1 LERFLM
7 KNLFDSEEYPTFEPE
22 VLVIGDRWVWK
33 RTDIG
38 STYAPSSYALSYN
51 ARLLGT
57 GSTTFSI
64 TASESGTDYIIE
76 VGSSSTASRSVGI
89 YAWNMYITRSSDSER
104 IALDSGKFELKDNLA
119 TSSADP
125 RSHSAKMVDYLEA
138 TAESLAQ
145 KLTTSYSISDRS
157 NTLKSMDENQKL
169 LNYYRSVYNREIMK
183 DRALSGKRTGQN
195 ILVRF

>member
-1 LERFLM
+1 M
-7 KNLFDSEEYPTFEPE
+7 ADLFDSTNYPTTEPE
-22 VLVIGDRWVWK
+22 LLVVGDRWVWK

-38 STYAPSSYALSYN
+38 STYAPSSYALTYN

-76 VGSSSTASRSVGI
+76 VASSTTSSRSVGV

-104 IALDSGKFELKDNLA
+104 IALDSGKFDVRDNLA
-119 TSSADP
+119 TSSADQ
-125 RSHSAKMVDYLEA
+125 RTHAAKMVDYLEA
-138 TAESLAQ
+138 TQESLGQ

-157 NTLKSMDENQKL
+157 NTLRSMEEVSVQLK
-169 LNYYRSVYNREIMK
+169 YYRSVYNREVMT
-183 DRALSGKRTGQN
+183 DRAKSGRRTGQN

>member
-1 LERFLM
+1 M
-7 KNLFDSEEYPTFEPE
+7 ADLFDSTNYPTTEPE
-22 VLVIGDRWVWK
+22 LLVIGDRWVWK

-38 STYAPSSYALSYN
+38 STYAPSSYALTYN

-76 VGSSSTASRSVGI
+76 VASSTTSSRSVGV

-104 IALDSGKFELKDNLA
+104 IALDSGKFDVRDNLA
-119 TSSADP
+119 TSSADQ
-125 RSHSAKMVDYLEA
+125 RTHAAKMVDYLEA
-138 TAESLAQ
+138 TQESLAQ

-157 NTLKSMDENQKL
+157 NTLRSMEEVSVQLK
-169 LNYYRSVYNREIMK
+169 YYRSVYNREVMT
-183 DRALSGKRTGQN
+183 DRAKSGRRTGQN

>member
-1 LERFLM
+1 M
-7 KNLFDSEEYPTFEPE
+7 ADLFDSTNYPTTEPE
-22 VLVIGDRWVWK
+22 LLVVGDRWVWK

-38 STYAPSSYALSYN
+38 STYAPSSYALTYN

-76 VGSSSTASRSVGI
+76 VASSTTSSRSVGV

-104 IALDSGKFELKDNLA
+104 IALDSGKFDVRDNLA
-119 TSSADP
+119 TSSSDQRTHA
-125 RSHSAKMVDYLEA
+125 AKMVDYLEA
-138 TAESLAQ
+138 TQESLAQ

-157 NTLKSMDENQKL
+157 NTLRSMEEVSVQLK
-169 LNYYRSVYNREIMK
+169 YYRSVYNREVMT
-183 DRALSGKRTGQN
+183 DRAKSGRRTGQN

>member
-1 LERFLM
+1 M
-7 KNLFDSEEYPTFEPE
+7 ANYFDSTNYPTTEPE
-22 VLVIGDRWVWK
+22 LLVIGDRWVWK

-38 STYAPSSYALSYN
+38 TDYAPSSYALSYN

-64 TASESGTDYIIE
+64 TASESGTEYIVE
-76 VGSSSTASRSVGI
+76 VASSTTSSRTVGV

-119 TSSADP
+119 TSSADQ
-125 RSHSAKMVDYLEA
+125 RTHAAKMVDYLEA
-138 TAESLAQ
+138 TQESLAQ
-145 KLTTSYSISDRS
+145 KLTSSYSITDRS
-157 NTLKSMDENQKL
+157 NTLRSMDEVSVQ
-169 LNYYRSVYNREIMK
+169 LNYYRAVYNRESMK
-183 DRALSGKRTGQN
+183 DRAKSGRRTGQN

>member
-1 LERFLM
+1 M
-7 KNLFDSEEYPTFEPE
+7 ADLFDSTNYPTTEPE
-22 VLVIGDRWVWK
+22 LLVIGDRLVWK

-38 STYAPSSYALSYN
+38 TDYAPSSYALSYN

-64 TASESGTDYIIE
+64 TASESGTEYIVE
-76 VGSSSTASRSVGI
+76 VASSTTSSRTVGV

-119 TSSADP
+119 TSSADQ
-125 RSHSAKMVDYLEA
+125 RTHAAKMVDYLEA
-138 TAESLAQ
+138 TQESLAQ
-145 KLTTSYSISDRS
+145 KLTSSYSITDRS
-157 NTLKSMDENQKL
+157 NTLRSMDEVSVQ
-169 LNYYRSVYNREIMK
+169 LNYYRAVYNRESMK
-183 DRALSGKRTGQN
+183 DRAKSGRRTGQN

>member
-1 LERFLM
+1 M
-7 KNLFDSEEYPTFEPE
+7 ANLFDSSEYPTTEPE

-33 RTDIG
+33 RTDVG
-38 STYAPSSYALSYN
+38 TDYAPSSFALSYN

-64 TASESGTDYIIE
+64 TASESGTDYIVE
-76 VGSSSTASRSVGI
+76 VGSSTTSSRSVGV

-104 IALDSGKFELKDNLA
+104 IALDSGKFEVKDNLA

-145 KLTTSYSISDRS
+145 KLTTAYSIADRS
-157 NTLKSMDENQKL
+157 NTLKSMEENQNL
-169 LNYYRSVYNREIMK
+169 LNYYRTVYNREVMK
-183 DRALSGKRTGQN
+183 DRALSGKKTGQT

>member
-1 LERFLM
+1 M
-7 KNLFDSEEYPTFEPE
+7 ANLFDSSEYPTTEPE
-22 VLVIGDRWVWK
+22 VLVIGDRWGWK
-33 RTDIG
+33 RTDVG
-38 STYAPSSYALSYN
+38 TDYAPSSFALSYN

-64 TASESGTDYIIE
+64 TASESGTDYIVE
-76 VGSSSTASRSVGI
+76 VGSSTTSSRSVGV

-104 IALDSGKFELKDNLA
+104 IALDSGKFEVKDNLA

-145 KLTTSYSISDRS
+145 KLTTAYSIADRS
-157 NTLKSMDENQKL
+157 NTLKSMEENQNL
-169 LNYYRSVYNREIMK
+169 LNYYRTVYNREVMK
-183 DRALSGKRTGQN
+183 DRALSGKKTGQT